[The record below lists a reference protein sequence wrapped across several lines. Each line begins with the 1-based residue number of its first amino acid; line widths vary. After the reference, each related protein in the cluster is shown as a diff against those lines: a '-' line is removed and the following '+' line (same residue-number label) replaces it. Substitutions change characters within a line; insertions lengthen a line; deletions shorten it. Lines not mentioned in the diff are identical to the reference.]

1 MEQLNT
7 KHLRVLYYQYKDTAA
22 FSVAVSFLIILINFI
37 IFSAVVKPQYATW
50 QDYNTQLEEVNR
62 KIEILE
68 SNNRVL
74 QSLDPSSLTSD
85 VQIVLASLPKEGDFI
100 GIMNAIASAS
110 TNSGVVLEDYSFKLG
125 ELVLTKPDTQAVGV
139 SLSIRADANSL
150 YLFIK
155 EIHQKL
161 PLANVQSFE
170 GANDTTVVK
179 VTFYSKALSA
189 VNLTEEIV
197 TTPLAAPSSKDREL
211 LDKLSSWQAT
221 MLPTDDFGLVGSAS
235 ADISPF

>member
-1 MEQLNT
+1 MDQLNV

-22 FSVAVSFLIILINFI
+22 FSVAVSLLILLINFL
-37 IFSAVVKPQYATW
+37 IFSVVVKPQYATW
-50 QDYNTQLEEVNR
+50 QDYNKQLEEVNK

-85 VQIVLASLPKEGDFI
+85 VQIALAGLPKEQDYL

-110 TNSGVVLEDYSFKLG
+110 TNSGVILEDYRFQLG
-125 ELVLTKPDTQAVGV
+125 NIISTKPDVQPVIVSIGV
-139 SLSIRADANSL
+139 RGDANSL
-150 YLFIK
+150 HLFIS
-155 EIHQKL
+155 EVQKKV
-161 PLANVQSFE
+161 PVANVESLD
-170 GANDTTVVK
+170 GTSDTTVVK
-179 VTFYSKALSA
+179 VTFYSKTLPA

-221 MLPTDDFGLVGSAS
+221 MLTTDDFGLVGSAS